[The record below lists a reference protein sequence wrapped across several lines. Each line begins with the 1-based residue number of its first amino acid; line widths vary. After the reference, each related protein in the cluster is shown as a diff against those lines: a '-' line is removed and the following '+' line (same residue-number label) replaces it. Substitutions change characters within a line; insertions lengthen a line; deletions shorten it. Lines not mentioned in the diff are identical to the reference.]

1 MKSKLFGAAVMAA
14 IMAVPAFAQDD
25 TATKKKGQRDQQNV
39 AMQTIKQ
46 LEEVKLTD
54 EQVAKIK
61 ELGKTVNAKMKELRD
76 EAGITPALLKKRAE
90 AQKSMKDSDK
100 KGKDLQAAI
109 NEAAGFTE
117 AQSAA
122 IAKVNEARTAFGQTR
137 AGQQGGVGQQFGG
150 ALLQPAGQGGHQDL
164 LDAGGADGL
173 GGARGDAIVHP
184 GHRDGR
190 VARAPQVAD
199 EVVHHDRHGAGHG
212 SGAPDPPAGRA
223 TYHALRPPSTTSS

>member
-61 ELGKTVNAKMKELRD
+61 ELGKTANAKMKELRD

-122 IAKVNEARTAFGQTR
+122 IAKVNEARTAFQK
-137 AGQQGGVGQQFGG
+137 QVV
-150 ALLQPAGQGGHQDL
+150 ALLTDEQKEKLPQAMKRAANAKGGKGKGKKKQ
-164 LDAGGADGL
+164 AK
-173 GGARGDAIVHP
+173 
-184 GHRDGR
+184 
-190 VARAPQVAD
+190 
-199 EVVHHDRHGAGHG
+199 
-212 SGAPDPPAGRA
+212 
-223 TYHALRPPSTTSS
+223 